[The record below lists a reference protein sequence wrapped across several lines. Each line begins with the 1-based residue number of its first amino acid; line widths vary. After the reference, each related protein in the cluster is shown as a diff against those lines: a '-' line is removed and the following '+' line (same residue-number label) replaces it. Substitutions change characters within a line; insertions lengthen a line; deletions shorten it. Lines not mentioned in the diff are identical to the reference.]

1 MNDRIRMTKKVL
13 SELLNMIPA
22 DSYFN
27 VVSFGSSYL
36 PMFESSQKK
45 TETNIKDATDKIA
58 TFDSDLGGTNIYDPL
73 NYVLLTKEIEHYP
86 KNIILLTDGQV
97 ENEDKCIKLVK
108 SYERKI
114 NFKLYS
120 IGIGNGVSK
129 SFIQNTA

>member
-1 MNDRIRMTKKVL
+1 MWLALVAATYPCL
-13 SELLNMIPA
+13 SP
-22 DSYFN
+22 
-27 VVSFGSSYL
+27 VK
-36 PMFESSQKK
+36 KK